1 MATAI
6 PLDLAISNVTPGNT
20 GFNNVNRI
28 YPIGLLSP
36 TFDLPLYSSSVP
48 AGFPSPADEHVEQRL
63 NPNDYLVDNETAT
76 FFVRVQG
83 DSMIDAGIFNGDV
96 LVIDRSRKPKVGDIV
111 LAVLDGEFTVKTLGK
126 SKTGPRLIPA
136 NKDYPVIEIGEGQSF
151 EVWGVVSGSMR
162 RFK

>member
-1 MATAI
+1 MEDTGYN
-6 PLDLAISNVTPGNT
+6 LDIIRNVSQ
-20 GFNNVNRI
+20 I

-36 TFDLPLYSSSVP
+36 TFDLPLYTSSVP

-63 NPNDYLVDNETAT
+63 NPNDYLIDNESAT

-96 LVIDRSRKPKVGDIV
+96 LVIDRSRKAKVGDIV
-111 LAVLDGEFTVKTLGK
+111 LAALDGEFTVKILGK
-126 SKTGPRLIPA
+126 NKIAPRLIPA

-151 EVWGVVSGSMR
+151 EIWGVVSGSMR
-162 RFK
+162 KFK